1 MEATLSLTDAAP
13 GLNLALE
20 RVETLTSVLE
30 EEFEALKVQDL
41 NRFEQLLDLKT
52 TLLQEL
58 GDITWV
64 RQPEDAYKLGSECP
78 EFRSRMLICRDMHR
92 RNEILIVRK
101 LDAIR
106 GALDSLQIS
115 DPASSVDVYDRL
127 GRVNRMRRGRGYSE
141 A

>member
-58 GDITWV
+58 SDITGV
-64 RQPEDAYKLGSECP
+64 RQPEDADKLGSEWS
-78 EFRSRMLICRDMHR
+78 EFRSRMLSCRDMHR

>member
-1 MEATLSLTDAAP
+1 MEATLSMTEAAP

-20 RVETLTSVLE
+20 RVEELTSVLE

-52 TLLQEL
+52 ALLQAL
-58 GDITWV
+58 SDITGV
-64 RQPEDAYKLGSECP
+64 RQPEDADKLGEEWAS
-78 EFRSRMLICRDMHR
+78 FRAQMLDCRDMHR

-106 GALDSLQIS
+106 GALGSLQIS